1 MSISVH
7 HGDLVLERGSEGILL
22 QLHGGLGVLSQR
34 ASWESFS
41 PFPLHGVPHLVLA
54 PGAYG
59 KSFPDE
65 SPGNLGLIQVPHTP
79 LLGLMV
85 CPRTL

>member
-7 HGDLVLERGSEGILL
+7 RGDLVLERGSEGIVL

-34 ASWESFS
+34 GFMGEFQPI
-41 PFPLHGVPHLVLA
+41 PFAWGPSACSG

-85 CPRTL
+85 SPRTL